1 MIKILYNDS
10 YDADFGFSAEL
21 EAAYKART
29 GREIRTTTR
38 LYRIGADS
46 IRRDPVA
53 ITLVEELGA
62 ERASATGA
70 FIQIREI
77 PALFERYW
85 SVENAYGT
93 ESIHVDVNEAYA
105 DVLHHYMDTGDS
117 AALVEQYRKVKIAVG
132 QMARADGD
140 SAVGLTAADRVPLLK
155 PESAAVAD
163 ERGGHSYGYF
173 DAGDARIGHT

>member
-1 MIKILYNDS
+1 
-10 YDADFGFSAEL
+10 
-21 EAAYKART
+21 
-29 GREIRTTTR
+29 